1 MKQMEKIVEAIAL
14 TLPNGGVNQS
24 GLSNIGTQ
32 STSNLAIQ
40 VEGGNQ
46 GQERNFRYEMIK
58 ELANDM
64 GFEPKLF
71 VRQL

>member
-40 VEGGNQ
+40 AEGGNQ